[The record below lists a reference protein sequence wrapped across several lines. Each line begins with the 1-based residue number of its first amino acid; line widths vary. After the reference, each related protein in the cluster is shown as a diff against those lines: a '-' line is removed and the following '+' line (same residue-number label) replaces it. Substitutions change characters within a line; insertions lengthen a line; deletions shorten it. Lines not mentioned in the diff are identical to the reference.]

1 MDAGLGPTN
10 MYAEDRTAFRPARP
24 GVNRLNTVRKIGVPD
39 GHFSRL
45 ARLSAQLQS
54 SPFELANYAQPEDPV
69 EASAGT
75 EINFYGTVFAQAA
88 DFGRLIEVDQ
98 RSAAIHLS
106 DIRHAAAQGDFVI
119 AYLHHHHWEPGWQD
133 VPRWVQSFAR
143 MCIDAGANL
152 FVSHGAPVLQ
162 AVEIYNGAP
171 IFYGLGNFLFHVH
184 PAPRFPLRR
193 WVPIWPLL
201 IRETVPPRR
210 SRPAGGLWLPGF
222 RPHHSGTRR
231 NEARH

>member
-1 MDAGLGPTN
+1 
-10 MYAEDRTAFRPARP
+10 
-24 GVNRLNTVRKIGVPD
+24 
-39 GHFSRL
+39 
-45 ARLSAQLQS
+45 
-54 SPFELANYAQPEDPV
+54 
-69 EASAGT
+69 
-75 EINFYGTVFAQAA
+75 
-88 DFGRLIEVDQ
+88 
-98 RSAAIHLS
+98 
-106 DIRHAAAQGDFVI
+106 
-119 AYLHHHHWEPGWQD
+119 
-133 VPRWVQSFAR
+133 

-193 WVPIWPLL
+193 WVPVWPLL

-231 NEARH
+231 RTKHVIERPKWGRNRPVAIGASSADSCHSADDL